1 LFQAIATLW
10 APPPKLTISEWSDQR
25 RFLPSESAAEPGKWR
40 TSRAEY
46 QRGMMDAISDPSVEV
61 VVVMSSAQVGK
72 SEALNN
78 ALGFYA
84 DCDPCPIMMLQP
96 TIKMGEDY
104 SKDRI
109 APMIRDTPA
118 LRPKFGD
125 ARSRD
130 SGNTLLHKQFPGG
143 HLTIAGAESPASLA
157 SRPIRVLLA
166 DEVDR
171 YPDSAG
177 TEGDPVKLAEKR
189 TTTFWNRKIILT
201 STPTVK
207 GFSRIEA
214 AFLETDQRYYHVP
227 CPCCGHAH
235 RLTWAN
241 VVWGK
246 GTPADGDPEKAVFK
260 CPSCSGHF
268 TDTQKD
274 QSVRKGQWVATAPF
288 KRKAGFHLSELYSP
302 WKRLRETVAEFLE
315 SKGNPERMRVW
326 VNTALGETYEADG
339 DSLDES
345 DLEAR
350 AEKYAAEVP
359 GRVLFLTVGADTQP
373 DRIEAECIGWGAG
386 DESWSIEYAV
396 FHGDPDIG
404 EGQNGSPWQAFTD
417 WIRKKRKHESGLD
430 MDVSCT
436 CLDTGGHNTQSVYNY
451 VKRHR
456 GDRIFGIKGYSG
468 WDRPIIG
475 QVTRKRS
482 GKKIGRPIDL
492 YPVGADNAKYT
503 VVTRLRIAE
512 PGPGYCHFPTG
523 RNPEW
528 FQQLASEKLV
538 TEYKKGRAVRAWVPI
553 PGRRNEALD
562 VRGYGTAALL
572 LANPQ
577 FDKLAFRMKQQIA
590 AMAPKARKPEPEEEP
605 LFGETEASEG
615 ATQAGDETPA
625 PVKDARKNPVR
636 RRRGGF
642 IRSW

>member
-1 LFQAIATLW
+1 LFREIATHW
-10 APPPKLTISEWSDQR
+10 SPPPKLTISEWADER

-46 QRGMMDAISDPSVEV
+46 QRGIMDAISDPTVET

-109 APMIRDTPA
+109 APMIRDTPS

-125 ARSRD
+125 PRARD

-214 AFLETDQRYYHVP
+214 AFLETDQRYFHVP
-227 CPCCGHAH
+227 CPCCGYEH
-235 RLTWAN
+235 RLTWGN

-246 GTPADGDPEKAVFK
+246 NTPAKGDPDKAVFL
-260 CPSCSGHF
+260 CPSCSGF
-268 TDTQKD
+268 YTDTEKD
-274 QSVRKGQWVATAPF
+274 LSVRRGQWIATAPL

-326 VNTALGETYEADG
+326 VNTALGETYEEEG
-339 DSLDES
+339 ES
-345 DLEAR
+345 VNENDLEAR
-350 AEKYAAEVP
+350 AEQYAAEVP
-359 GRVLFLTVGADTQP
+359 ARVLILTAGADTQP
-373 DRIEAECIGWGAG
+373 DRIEAECIGWSTG
-386 DESWSIEYAV
+386 DESWSVDYAV
-396 FHGDPDIG
+396 FWGDPDIP
-404 EGQNGSPWQAFTD
+404 EGQPGSPWDAFTD
-417 WIRKKRKHESGLD
+417 WVRREWKHERGVKLTISH
-430 MDVSCT
+430 T
-436 CLDTGGHNTQSVYNY
+436 CIDTGGANTQAVYNY

-456 GDRIFGIKGYSG
+456 SDRVFGIKGVPG
-468 WDRPIIG
+468 WDKPIIG
-475 QVTRKRS
+475 QVSRRRS
-482 GKKIGRPIDL
+482 GRKVGRPIDL
-492 YPVGADNAKYT
+492 YPVGVDSGKHT
-503 VVTRLRIAE
+503 VMGRFRINE

-523 RNPEW
+523 RDIDYYR
-528 FQQLASEKLV
+528 QLTAEKCV
-538 TEYKKGRAVRAWVPI
+538 TEYTKGRAKRKWEKVAK
-553 PGRRNEALD
+553 GRRNEALD
-562 VRGYGTAALL
+562 ARVYGTAAII
-572 LANPQ
+572 LAAPQ
-577 FDKLAFRMKQQIA
+577 YDRIALRMKQRIEA
-590 AMAPKARKPEPEEEP
+590 LTPKRPDPEDDPDDD
-605 LFGETEASEG
+605 EG
-615 ATQAGDETPA
+615 ATGAGDETNV
-625 PVKDARKNPVR
+625 PVKDARKSPAR

-642 IRSW
+642 VRSW